1 MILDEINKNTNLNE
15 NEQQILKTNITQH
28 LDEIPTLSSRELAR
42 KNLHKQYRSSSM
54 YQKAWISEL

>member
-1 MILDEINKNTNLNE
+1 MILDEISKNTNLNE
-15 NEQQILKTNITQH
+15 NEQQILKYITQH
-28 LDEIPTLSSRELAR
+28 LDKIPTLSSRELAK

>member
-1 MILDEINKNTNLNE
+1 MILDEISKNTNLNE
-15 NEQQILKTNITQH
+15 NEQQILKYITQH
-28 LDEIPTLSSRELAR
+28 LDEIPTLSSRELAK

>member
-1 MILDEINKNTNLNE
+1 MILDEISKNTNLNE
-15 NEQQILKTNITQH
+15 NEQQILKYITQH
-28 LDEIPTLSSRELAR
+28 LDEIPTLSSRELA

>member
-1 MILDEINKNTNLNE
+1 MILDEIRKNTNLNE
-15 NEQQILKTNITQH
+15 NEQQILKYITQH
-28 LDEIPTLSSRELAR
+28 LDEIPTLSSRELAK

>member
-1 MILDEINKNTNLNE
+1 MILDEISKNTNLNE
-15 NEQQILKTNITQH
+15 NEQQILKYITQH
-28 LDEIPTLSSRELAR
+28 LNEIPTLSSRELAK

>member
-1 MILDEINKNTNLNE
+1 MILDKISKNTNLNE
-15 NEQQILKTNITQH
+15 NEQQILKYITQH
-28 LDEIPTLSSRELAR
+28 LDEIPTLSSRELAK

>member
-1 MILDEINKNTNLNE
+1 MILDEISKNTNLNE
-15 NEQQILKTNITQH
+15 NEQQILKYITQH
-28 LDEIPTLSSRELAR
+28 IDEIPTLSSRELAK